1 MCIIILYLFLYICAQ
16 TFHSVCRIADVLIEL
31 QHHGNSEYLR
41 WKLQFPCAI
50 PSVLE
55 LLKYQARK
63 METVLESWMNEVNE
77 KRDKFYELN
86 YYTTS
91 QLLALSEGL
100 GQFSSNLHGSP
111 SIKADVM
118 NLLHSISQNVTLEE
132 IKTVLKKSS
141 IILANTDL
149 VDENSALFSSLPK
162 TPYFAETDHLA
173 HDSEVDGEEPVLKEK
188 RKKLINTSQEKMK
201 SNCPKPQIQL
211 GDLTQE
217 QTSQFYNLE
226 ECGYHKKLILLAFE
240 RCKNRNILEEVAKWC
255 RILSEDYSDEDV
267 SSSETEEEE
276 EENYEEE
283 EEEFGQQKDSISE
296 TMKSP
301 HSLSECF
308 EEIQYIPVDENH
320 PNVQILMSD
329 YEFPLE
335 LSIIAVCRHPNNIQL
350 AMKYLTMG
358 EAEENSS
365 IVHSL
370 NSDEEEEIRGNSGR
384 SHASE
389 GSLEW

>member
-1 MCIIILYLFLYICAQ
+1 MYYNIDLFLYICAQ

-31 QHHGNSEYLR
+31 QHRGNSEYLR

-50 PSVLE
+50 PNVLE

-63 METVLESWMNEVNE
+63 METVFESWMNEVNE
-77 KRDKFYELN
+77 KRDEFYELN

-111 SIKADVM
+111 SIKPDVM
-118 NLLHSISQNVTLEE
+118 NLLYSISQKVTLEE
-132 IKTVLKKSS
+132 IKTVLKKSN
-141 IILANTDL
+141 IFLANTDL

-162 TPYFAETDHLA
+162 TPSFAEADRLA

-188 RKKLINTSQEKMK
+188 RKKTSQERMK

-217 QTSQFYNLE
+217 QTSHFYNLE
-226 ECGYHKKLILLAFE
+226 ECDYHNKLILLAFE
-240 RCKNRNILEEVAKWC
+240 RCENRNIIEEVAKWC
-255 RILSEDYSDEDV
+255 RILSEDYYFSDEDV

-283 EEEFGQQKDSISE
+283 EEELDQQKDSISE

-329 YEFPLE
+329 YEFPLDQC
-335 LSIIAVCRHPNNIQL
+335 IIAVRRHPNNIQL

-358 EAEENSS
+358 EAEDNSS
-365 IVHSL
+365 TVHSL
-370 NSDEEEEIRGNSGR
+370 NSDEEEEIRGHFLER
-384 SHASE
+384 HASE
-389 GSLEW
+389 RSLEW

>member
-1 MCIIILYLFLYICAQ
+1 MYYNIDLFLYICAQ

-31 QHHGNSEYLR
+31 QHRGNSEYLR

-50 PSVLE
+50 PNVLE

-63 METVLESWMNEVNE
+63 METVFESWMNEVNE
-77 KRDKFYELN
+77 KRDEFYELN

-111 SIKADVM
+111 SIKPDVM
-118 NLLHSISQNVTLEE
+118 NLLYSISQKVTLEE
-132 IKTVLKKSS
+132 IKTVLKKSN
-141 IILANTDL
+141 IFLANTDL

-162 TPYFAETDHLA
+162 TSSFAEADRLA

-188 RKKLINTSQEKMK
+188 RKKTSQERMK

-217 QTSQFYNLE
+217 QTSHFYNLK
-226 ECGYHKKLILLAFE
+226 ECGYHEKLILLAFE
-240 RCKNRNILEEVAKWC
+240 RCKNRNIIEEVAKWC
-255 RILSEDYSDEDV
+255 RILSEDYYFSDEDV

-283 EEEFGQQKDSISE
+283 EEELDQQKDSISE

-329 YEFPLE
+329 YEFPLDQC
-335 LSIIAVCRHPNNIQL
+335 IIAVRRHPNNIQL

-358 EAEENSS
+358 EAEDNSS
-365 IVHSL
+365 TVHSL
-370 NSDEEEEIRGNSGR
+370 NSDEEEEIRGHFLER
-384 SHASE
+384 HASE
-389 GSLEW
+389 RSLEW